1 MAKDLEELR
10 ENNCTILSIIQ
21 DDIQEMPTLCQVK
34 YRGKFLMREN
44 ATLGTC
50 DYEVLAKLKIKS
62 TRDILLKKTS
72 LSEGP

>member
-1 MAKDLEELR
+1 
-10 ENNCTILSIIQ
+10 
-21 DDIQEMPTLCQVK
+21 
-34 YRGKFLMREN
+34 MREN

>member
-1 MAKDLEELR
+1 
-10 ENNCTILSIIQ
+10 
-21 DDIQEMPTLCQVK
+21 MPTLCQVK

-44 ATLGTC
+44 VTLGTW